1 MDAASGLTMPKRTPV
16 YTVSEINRI
25 VKELL
30 QGDPRLRELWVAGE
44 LSNFTHHRSGHMYF
58 TIKDRSSALRCVF
71 FRGDNI
77 RCRFK
82 PEDGMEL
89 LIYGN
94 VSVYEPGGAYQFY
107 VAEMEPAGLGSL
119 YLAFEQL
126 KKKLEAE
133 GLFRKEHKQELPP
146 LPRRIGVVTSPT
158 GAALQDI
165 LTTARQRFPHVE
177 IVVAESLVQGDEA
190 AADLARGIDLL
201 NAREGIELIIVARG
215 GGSLEDLAPFNSETV
230 ARAIFRSRL
239 PVISAVGHETDFT
252 IADFAADLRA
262 ATPTAAAAAALP
274 RLEELLQQSERLRE
288 RSALALQQRLQREK
302 QLLDYTITARFY
314 RRPGERLLRAE
325 EKLSRKTQRLE
336 RATRRF
342 LEMTGLRLAALDD
355 KLEGVSPLKL
365 MARGYSY
372 CRDEEGRTVRSV
384 KGLQV
389 GQRLRL
395 RFRDG
400 TARCRIEEIEEG
412 SKIV

>member
-1 MDAASGLTMPKRTPV
+1 MEKRTPV

-25 VKELL
+25 VKELIRR
-30 QGDPRLRELWVAGE
+30 DPRLRELWVAGE

-58 TIKDRSSALRCVF
+58 TLKDSSSALRCVF
-71 FRGDNI
+71 FRGDNS
-77 RCRFK
+77 RCPFK
-82 PEDGMEL
+82 PEDGMEVL
-89 LIYGN
+89 LYGN

-107 VAEMEPAGLGSL
+107 VTEMEPAGMGSL
-119 YLAFEQL
+119 YLAVEQL

-133 GLFRKEHKQELPP
+133 GLFREEHKQPLPA

-165 LTTARQRFPHVE
+165 LTTARQRFPHVA
-177 IVVAESLVQGDEA
+177 IVVAESLVQGDGA
-190 AADLARGIDLL
+190 AADIVRAIELL

-215 GGSLEDLAPFNSETV
+215 GGSLEDLAPFNSEAV

-274 RLEELLQQSERLRE
+274 RLEELLRRGERLRE

-302 QLLDYTITARFY
+302 QLLDYTVTARFY
-314 RRPGERLLRAE
+314 RRPQERLRRAGE
-325 EKLSRKTQRLE
+325 ELSRMRQRLE
-336 RATRRF
+336 RATLRC
-342 LEMTGLRLAALDD
+342 LEMKGLSLGALGDR
-355 KLEGVSPLKL
+355 LEGVSPLKL
-365 MARGYSY
+365 MARGYSF
-372 CRDEEGRTVRSV
+372 CRDEEGRAVRSV
-384 KGLQV
+384 SGLAV

-395 RFRDG
+395 SFRDG
-400 TARCRIEEIEEG
+400 TARCRIEELKEG
-412 SKIV
+412 SELV

>member
-1 MDAASGLTMPKRTPV
+1 MEKRTPV

-25 VKELL
+25 VKELIRR
-30 QGDPRLRELWVAGE
+30 DPRLRELWVAGE

-58 TIKDRSSALRCVF
+58 TLKDSSSALRCVF
-71 FRGDNI
+71 FRGDNS
-77 RCRFK
+77 RCPFK
-82 PEDGMEL
+82 PEDGMEVL
-89 LIYGN
+89 LYGN

-107 VAEMEPAGLGSL
+107 VTEMEPAGMGSL

-126 KKKLEAE
+126 KKKLEEE
-133 GLFRKEHKQELPP
+133 GLFREEHKQPLPA

-165 LTTARQRFPHVE
+165 LTTARQRFPHVA
-177 IVVAESLVQGDEA
+177 IVVAESLVQGDGA
-190 AADLARGIDLL
+190 AADIVRAIELL

-215 GGSLEDLAPFNSETV
+215 GGSLEDLAPFNSEAV

-274 RLEELLQQSERLRE
+274 RLEELLRRGERLRE

-302 QLLDYTITARFY
+302 QLLDYTVTARFY
-314 RRPGERLLRAE
+314 RRPQERLRRAGE
-325 EKLSRKTQRLE
+325 ELSRMRQRLE
-336 RATRRF
+336 RATLRC
-342 LEMTGLRLAALDD
+342 LEMKGLSLGALGDR
-355 KLEGVSPLKL
+355 LEGVSPLKL
-365 MARGYSY
+365 MARGYSF
-372 CRDEEGRTVRSV
+372 CRDEEGRAVRSV
-384 KGLQV
+384 SGLAV

-395 RFRDG
+395 SFRDG
-400 TARCRIEEIEEG
+400 TARCRIEELKEG
-412 SKIV
+412 SELV